1 MLQGKLTLIP
11 TPISED
17 YMLHPEAVLSLRNAF
32 DQKEIILVEDH
43 KIARRRWLKWGLPRE
58 AIETFELYNEHNQ
71 KSSIP
76 QIIESLKKGRN
87 VYLMSDCGIPAFC
100 DPGEALVD
108 ACHQAKI
115 IITSTPFDNSIVL
128 ALALSGY
135 NSKQFFFAGFV
146 PKKNPEKS
154 QFYAAL
160 KNSQLTTL
168 FMDTPYH
175 LEGVLKEIAEIMP
188 SHEIFLGLDLCSS
201 NQVLFRGKVQAA
213 LKMFE
218 GHKAEFIA
226 IVPALK
232 KFGAT

>member
-108 ACHQAKI
+108 ARHQAKI
-115 IITSTPFDNSIVL
+115 IIT
-128 ALALSGY
+128 
-135 NSKQFFFAGFV
+135 
-146 PKKNPEKS
+146 
-154 QFYAAL
+154 
-160 KNSQLTTL
+160 
-168 FMDTPYH
+168 
-175 LEGVLKEIAEIMP
+175 
-188 SHEIFLGLDLCSS
+188 
-201 NQVLFRGKVQAA
+201 
-213 LKMFE
+213 
-218 GHKAEFIA
+218 
-226 IVPALK
+226 
-232 KFGAT
+232 

>member
-17 YMLHPEAVLSLRNAF
+17 YMLHPEAILSLQNAF

-43 KIARRRWLKWGLPRE
+43 KVARRRWLKWGLPRE

-100 DPGEALVD
+100 DPGQYLVD
-108 ACHQAKI
+108 ACHKSGI
-115 IITSTPFDNSIVL
+115 TVTSTPFDNSIVL

-135 NSKQFFFAGFV
+135 PANEFLFAGFI

-154 QFYAAL
+154 DFYL
-160 KNSQLTTL
+160 NVKNRKMTTL

-175 LEGVLKEIAEIMP
+175 LEGVLRDLAQIMP
-188 SHEIFLGLDLCSS
+188 SHEIFLGLNLCSS
-201 NQVLFRGKVQAA
+201 NQVLFRGKVQSA
-213 LKMFE
+213 LKKFE
-218 GHKAEFIA
+218 GQKAEFIA
-226 IVPALK
+226 VMSEPS
-232 KFGAT
+232 T